1 MRKFMSDFVRPDNA
15 TIIVAGD
22 TTLAE
27 IIPQLDTAFGDWKA
41 PASKSP
47 KIDIA
52 KVKPPAKPAIYLL
65 DRPGS
70 QQSVIIAGI
79 VAPSSMAPNNL
90 EISTM
95 TQAFGGLFSSR
106 LNMNLREDKHWAYG
120 AFTFSPPAIGQRIFV
135 MYAPVQTDKTAPA
148 AAEVLKEAQGIIG
161 DHPFDRRRNR
171 EGEKRRH
178 ARTARPVREY
188 GGRARPVQ
196 SIVTY
201 HRPDDYV
208 QTFKHRV
215 EAQKDADIQ
224 AAAKEVVQPN
234 ELTWV
239 IVGDRKQ
246 IEQPVR
252 ALNLGA
258 VQVLD
263 ADGNVVH

>member
-1 MRKFMSDFVRPDNA
+1 
-15 TIIVAGD
+15 
-22 TTLAE
+22 
-27 IIPQLDTAFGDWKA
+27 
-41 PASKSP
+41 
-47 KIDIA
+47 
-52 KVKPPAKPAIYLL
+52 
-65 DRPGS
+65 
-70 QQSVIIAGI
+70 
-79 VAPSSMAPNNL
+79 
-90 EISTM
+90 M
-95 TQAFGGLFSSR
+95 TQAFGGQFSSR

-161 DHPFDRRRNR
+161 DHPLTDEEIAKVKNGDMRALPGQY
-171 EGEKRRH
+171 ES
-178 ARTARPVREY
+178 TAAVL
-188 GGRARPVQ
+188 GQVQ

-201 HRPDDYV
+201 HRPDDYI

-224 AAAKEVVQPN
+224 AAAKEIVQPN
-234 ELTWV
+234 SLTWV

-252 ALNLGA
+252 ALNLGT